1 MPSQGFP
8 REGFGCRR
16 VGRESMITLE
26 AMGVAEL
33 LTADPLTRG
42 RAVACQVLTK
52 SMVLGSGAEGAA

>member
-1 MPSQGFP
+1 
-8 REGFGCRR
+8 
-16 VGRESMITLE
+16 MITLE